1 MTQGTKFYSQ
11 SGNLQQLDPLQQS
24 GLQMSMYAS
33 KSSSSHL
40 SMIPQT
46 MTDLVTKFENVPIL
60 GINIFQELRC
70 YALKKVVN
78 GKIKNTYLQ

>member
-1 MTQGTKFYSQ
+1 
-11 SGNLQQLDPLQQS
+11 
-24 GLQMSMYAS
+24 
-33 KSSSSHL
+33 
-40 SMIPQT
+40 MIPQT

-78 GKIKNTYLQ
+78 GKIKNTYLQWMYWKLFPVHKKRVKREKNTH